1 MANKMNLS
9 CRFKLFFALI
19 TVLAM
24 ALGTEPLHAQSSGVT
39 LDMEN
44 VPMSRVMK
52 EIESQTTYLFLNQ
65 DVDVSIPV
73 TVKGK
78 NISVGSALDQMV
90 KNTDV
95 EYSITSGRN
104 IILSMVH
111 KVAGNENTVTGTVKD
126 QNGEPVPGASILLKN
141 SKVGTNTDLDGNFSL
156 DLPKGFT
163 SDVIEVSFLG
173 YKTVS
178 TPITDK
184 RRFNI
189 VLEEE
194 REALEAGV
202 VTALGI
208 RRSEKALNYNVQQ
221 VSSEQIT
228 AIKDANLVNSLS
240 GKVAGVTINTSSSGV
255 GGETKVV
262 MRGTKGISSSSNAL
276 YVIDGIPMYASSDN
290 GETSYG
296 SRGRSEGIADI
307 NPEDIESISVL
318 TGAAA
323 AALYGSNA
331 SNGAIIITTKKGQEG
346 KASLTVTSNTELQ
359 NAFVLPQFQNRYG
372 NVEGEATSWGALLSS
387 RDRMNY
393 NPGSD
398 FLRTGVV
405 GTETVS
411 LSVGNQRNQVYA
423 SAGAVDSKGIIPNN
437 GYHRYNASVRS
448 TSSFLNDKLHLDIS
462 ASYVKQKDLN
472 MVTRVSTV
480 TLSLPHICIHAEK
493 TGDMPRCLSS
503 MTLPGR
509 SMFRT
514 GISWARQVS
523 NGTTLTGLSTE
534 GFVRTTKT
542 VI

>member
-1 MANKMNLS
+1 MANKMNLF

-65 DVDVSIPV
+65 DVDVSVPV

-78 NISVGSALDQMV
+78 NISVGNALDQMV

-104 IILSMVH
+104 IILSKVH

-372 NVEGEATSWGALLSS
+372 NVEGEATS
-387 RDRMNY
+387 
-393 NPGSD
+393 
-398 FLRTGVV
+398 
-405 GTETVS
+405 
-411 LSVGNQRNQVYA
+411 
-423 SAGAVDSKGIIPNN
+423 
-437 GYHRYNASVRS
+437 
-448 TSSFLNDKLHLDIS
+448 
-462 ASYVKQKDLN
+462 
-472 MVTRVSTV
+472 
-480 TLSLPHICIHAEK
+480 
-493 TGDMPRCLSS
+493 
-503 MTLPGR
+503 
-509 SMFRT
+509 
-514 GISWARQVS
+514 
-523 NGTTLTGLSTE
+523 
-534 GFVRTTKT
+534 
-542 VI
+542 